1 MNRISQL
8 ILRIAGI
15 AAVGLITAS
24 CAHQDTPTSSNA
36 ARAANDLE
44 LERVV
49 MLMRHGVRPPT
60 REKPTPDGFA
70 RDPWPTWDVPPGHLT
85 PHGYE
90 GTVLIGHWNRQAF
103 AARGLL
109 PAEGC
114 PETGSVYVRTNTIH
128 RTRESGRGFIEGFA
142 PGCGLAI
149 EHADGDRNDPLFDAI
164 DIGHV
169 AHDAD
174 QARAAVSARMQ
185 GDAAAAIAALAPAY
199 ARLDAILGCC
209 APPVC
214 EAAGLPPGCGF
225 GGLPANTWEDTGPRK
240 RVKLAGPLT
249 VGGTAAQSLLLEY
262 VEGKP
267 LDAIGWGR
275 ATEED
280 MALLSE
286 IHAVEFDLLART
298 PYIARRAAMPIL
310 EHLISTFHAPDAPAL
325 TVLVAHDT
333 NAANVGGALD
343 LHWHVPGYAMDDPA
357 VGGAIGFELLRDKSG
372 YRYVR
377 IFYQAQST
385 RQLRELQTLDASHP
399 PYFAY
404 LPQPLCGLADD
415 TTLCRLQ
422 DFEAALRS
430 RLAH

>member
-1 MNRISQL
+1 MNRINPL

-15 AAVGLITAS
+15 AATLLLAAS
-24 CAHQDTPTSSNA
+24 CAHPGTPVSSNA
-36 ARAANDLE
+36 APAANDLE

-60 REKPTPDGFA
+60 REKPTPEGYA
-70 RDPWPTWDVPPGHLT
+70 RDAWPIWDTPPGHLT

-90 GTVLIGHWNRQAF
+90 GAVLMGRWNRQAF

-109 PAEGC
+109 PTEGC
-114 PETGSVYVRTNTIH
+114 PETGNVHVRTNTIH

-142 PGCGLAI
+142 PNCGLAI

-164 DIGHV
+164 DIGHA

-174 QARAAVSARMQ
+174 QARAAVTARMQ
-185 GDAAAAIAALAPAY
+185 GDVAPAMSSLAPAY

-225 GGLPANTWEDTGPRK
+225 GDLPANTWEDTGPRK

-267 LDAIGWGR
+267 MDAVGWGR

-298 PYIARRAAMPIL
+298 PYIAQRAATPIL
-310 EHLISTFHAPDAPAL
+310 EHLLSTFRATHAPAL

-343 LHWHVPGYAMDDPA
+343 LHWHVPGYAKDDPA
-357 VGGAIGFELLRDKSG
+357 VGGAIGFELLHDRQGD
-372 YRYVR
+372 RYVR
-377 IFYQAQST
+377 VFYPAQTT
-385 RQLRELQTLDASHP
+385 RQLRELQTLDAMHP

-404 LPQPLCGLADD
+404 LQQPLCGLAGDP
-415 TTLCRLQ
+415 TLCRLE